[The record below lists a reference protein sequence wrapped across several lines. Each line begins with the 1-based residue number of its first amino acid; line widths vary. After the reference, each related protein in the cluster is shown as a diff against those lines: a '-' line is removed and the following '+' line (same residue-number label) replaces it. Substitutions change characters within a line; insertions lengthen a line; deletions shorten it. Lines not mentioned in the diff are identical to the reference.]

1 MPVKQE
7 QLRPSGSENTQTC
20 SQNPTSAET
29 TQAPAT
35 TLAPY
40 QQTRLDDKPL
50 GRQICL
56 AAVGG
61 ETLLPLIQLWSQ
73 LRQDY
78 PKLVLQLL
86 LFAADKKSQAESLE
100 LLKNKLQLWQK
111 AEDTAS
117 AESQTTAV
125 MSLLAELQAGK
136 PMALPGCQRFVLDGG
151 RLRLDLYLEFDAVLL
166 KELPGLSHEGWID
179 NWLWLA
185 ESLPSEAAAWQMARL
200 AKDSAALLC
209 LPERKERFAPLM
221 VNSGLNA
228 ADFSNPA
235 SLLLTHQTELE
246 PIAKA
251 ERLALRHQ
259 SSARLAPW
267 PLYRELALAADDCVA
282 IIGAG
287 VAGSQLALSLA
298 ERKQASQVF
307 CSEEN
312 AGESASGNRQGALYP
327 LLTPETSELNTLF
340 QQGFLFSRRRITAL
354 AAAGFDIAHDFCGV
368 LHTGFDERSRAR
380 LNKIAEGQNW
390 HPDILR
396 RVDSTE
402 ATELAGLDI
411 KEDGLFYPLG
421 GWVCPRALCQAAI
434 QYAVDSTYCDF
445 QPRTHISEISR
456 EGSLWWLSA
465 ADGRRFGPFKKL
477 VLASGTSLTA
487 LPQTSALPASP
498 FRGQVSEVVTQGG
511 LGALKTVLCAKGYL
525 TPAWEGI
532 HCLGAS
538 YVKDPEQLAYCAVE
552 QRENLQKIAMS
563 YPDADWHQGLVMG
576 QGARVGVRMVTRD
589 HFPMLGQAPDVE
601 ALMQGYQQHQ
611 HTPES
616 VRYWQHTQ
624 APVHPG
630 LYVLGGLGSRGLS
643 TGPLAAEILASE
655 LCHQPLPVGSTLLQR
670 LNPNRMW
677 MRKLIKGKAL

>member
-20 SQNPTSAET
+20 SQNPTSADT

-40 QQTRLDDKPL
+40 QQSQSNDKPF

-56 AAVGG
+56 AAVGS
-61 ETLLPLIQLWSQ
+61 EALLPLLQLWSQ

-78 PKLVLQLL
+78 PKLVLQFL
-86 LFAADKKSQAESLE
+86 LFAADRDSRTESLE
-100 LLKNKLQLWQK
+100 VLQSKLPLWQTMQY
-111 AEDTAS
+111 AAS
-117 AESQTTAV
+117 EESITIGLK
-125 MSLLAELQAGK
+125 SLLGELQA
-136 PMALPGCQRFVLDGG
+136 ATLLAIPGCQRFVLDGG
-151 RLRLDLYLEFDAVLL
+151 RLRLDLYLEFDATQL
-166 KELPGLSHEGWID
+166 KALPGLSNEGWID

-185 ESLPSEAAAWQMARL
+185 EPSPSQAIVWEMARL
-200 AKDSAALLC
+200 AKDYADLLC
-209 LPERKERFAPLM
+209 LPSKRDALAPLLTD
-221 VNSGLNA
+221 SGLKA
-228 ADFSNPA
+228 TDFHHFT
-235 SLLLTHQTELE
+235 SLLGGDKSKLA

-259 SSARLAPW
+259 SCAERAPW
-267 PLYRELALAADDCVA
+267 PLYREPALAADESIA

-298 ERKQASQVF
+298 ERKQHCQVF
-307 CSEEN
+307 CSEDN

-354 AAAGFDIAHDFCGV
+354 AAAGFDIAYDFCGV

-380 LNKIAEGQNW
+380 LNKIAMGQNW

-445 QPRTHISEISR
+445 KPRTHISKISR
-456 EGSLWWLSA
+456 EGSHWWLSA

-477 VLASGTSLTA
+477 VLASGASLTA
-487 LPQTSALPASP
+487 LPQTSALPASS
-498 FRGQVSEVVTQGG
+498 FRGQVSEVATQGG
-511 LGALKTVLCAKGYL
+511 LGALKAVLCAKGYL

-538 YVKDPEQLAYCAVE
+538 YVKDPEQLAYSAVE

-589 HFPMLGQAPDVE
+589 HFPMLGQAPDID
-601 ALMQGYQQHQ
+601 ALMRGYQQHQ

-616 VRYWQHTQ
+616 ARYWQQTQ

>member
-20 SQNPTSAET
+20 SQNPTSVET
-29 TQAPAT
+29 TQAPTA

-40 QQTRLDDKPL
+40 QQIRFGDKPF

-56 AAVGG
+56 AAVGS
-61 ETLLPLIQLWSQ
+61 EALLPLLQLWSQ
-73 LRQDY
+73 LRQNY

-86 LFAADKKSQAESLE
+86 LFAADKDSRAESLKV
-100 LLKNKLQLWQK
+100 LQSKLPLWQTTEATAF
-111 AEDTAS
+111 AEH
-117 AESQTTAV
+117 QTSAV
-125 MSLLAELQAGK
+125 MALLAELQAGK
-136 PMALPGCQRFVLDGG
+136 PLAIPGCQRFVLDGG
-151 RLRLDLYLEFDAVLL
+151 RLTLDLYLEFDATLL
-166 KELPGLSHEGWID
+166 KELPGVNHNGWID

-185 ESLPSEAAAWQMARL
+185 ESLPSQAAVWQMARL
-200 AKDSAALLC
+200 AKDYASLLC
-209 LPERKERFAPLM
+209 LPSKRSALASIM
-221 VNSGLNA
+221 VNSGLNIVDFNGPA
-228 ADFSNPA
+228 A
-235 SLLLTHQTELE
+235 LLLTQQTELE

-251 ERLALRHQ
+251 ERLALRRQ
-259 SSARLAPW
+259 SNARLAPW
-267 PLYRELALAADDCVA
+267 PLYREPMLADDESIA

-298 ERKQASQVF
+298 ERQQASQVF
-307 CSEEN
+307 CSEDN

-354 AAAGFDIAHDFCGV
+354 TAAGFDIAHDFCGV
-368 LHTGFDERSRAR
+368 LHTGYDERSRAR
-380 LNKIAEGQNW
+380 LDKIAEGQNW

-396 RVDSTE
+396 RVDSFE

-411 KEDGLFYPLG
+411 EEDGLFYPLG
-421 GWVCPRALCQAAI
+421 GWVCPRALCRAAI
-434 QYAVDSTYCDF
+434 QYAVDSSYCDF
-445 QPRTHISEISR
+445 QPRTHIKAISR
-456 EGSLWWLSA
+456 EDHLWWLSA

-477 VLASGTSLTA
+477 VLASGASLTA

-498 FRGQVSEVVTQGG
+498 FRGQVSEVATQGG
-511 LGALKTVLCAKGYL
+511 LGALKAVLCAKGYL

-538 YVKDPEQLAYCAVE
+538 YIKDPEQLAYSDAE

-563 YPDADWHQGLVMG
+563 YPDADWHRGLVMG
-576 QGARVGVRMVTRD
+576 QDARVGVRMVTRD
-589 HFPMLGQAPDVE
+589 HFPMLGQAPDVG
-601 ALMQGYQQHQ
+601 ALMQAYQQHQ

-616 VRYWQHTQ
+616 ARYWQQTL

-630 LYVLGGLGSRGLS
+630 LYILGGLGSRGLS